1 MKIEKKIVKNSTKL
15 SIAAKSAI
23 AASFGIAAVA
33 LTACEESGDV
43 AAPDPTDLEKPE
55 TGAPETETPSSSS
68 IVDIPLSHEALSSSA
83 VEALSSAA
91 KPLSSS
97 SEDVDVMLAGVIAPH
112 HLDTIPS
119 SSSVAEPLSS
129 SSYDELIPP
138 PEAGV
143 IEAPDE
149 SDFES
154 SSSSEVNAQSSS
166 AEEPVPLAGDP
177 IIEESSSSE
186 AEQPSSSSVNLNEV
200 CPDNDP
206 FCIQVHMCNNEDGC
220 MVASM
225 VSTYER
231 FDTAG

>member
-1 MKIEKKIVKNSTKL
+1 MKIEKKIVKNSAKL

-33 LTACEESGDV
+33 LTACEESAT
-43 AAPDPTDLEKPE
+43 AASPAQDPE

-68 IVDIPLSHEALSSSA
+68 VVDIPLSHEALSSSA

-91 KPLSSS
+91 EPDFPPQAGVIPPDDLYPESSSS
-97 SEDVDVMLAGVIAPH
+97 SEAK
-112 HLDTIPS
+112 
-119 SSSVAEPLSS
+119 PLSS
-129 SSYDELIPP
+129 SSYDEPYPP

-154 SSSSEVNAQSSS
+154 SSSSEVKAQ
-166 AEEPVPLAGDP
+166 
-177 IIEESSSSE
+177 ESSSSE
-186 AEQPSSSSVNLNEV
+186 AEQPSSSSVDIHEV

>member
-1 MKIEKKIVKNSTKL
+1 MKIEKKIVKNSAKL

-33 LTACEESGDV
+33 LTACEESAT
-43 AAPDPTDLEKPE
+43 AASPAQNHE
-55 TGAPETETPSSSS
+55 TGAPENETPSSSS
-68 IVDIPLSHEALSSSA
+68 VVDIPLSHEALSSSA

-91 KPLSSS
+91 EPDFPPQAGVIPPDDLYPESSSS
-97 SEDVDVMLAGVIAPH
+97 SEAKPQ
-112 HLDTIPS
+112 
-119 SSSVAEPLSS
+119 SS
-129 SSYDELIPP
+129 SSYDEPYPP

-154 SSSSEVNAQSSS
+154 SSSSEVKAQ
-166 AEEPVPLAGDP
+166 
-177 IIEESSSSE
+177 ESSSSE
-186 AEQPSSSSVNLNEV
+186 AEQPSSSSVDLHEV

>member
-1 MKIEKKIVKNSTKL
+1 MKIEKKIVKNSAKL

-33 LTACEESGDV
+33 LTACEESAT
-43 AAPDPTDLEKPE
+43 AASPAQNHE
-55 TGAPETETPSSSS
+55 TGAPENETPSSSS
-68 IVDIPLSHEALSSSA
+68 VVDIPLSHEALSSSA

-91 KPLSSS
+91 
-97 SEDVDVMLAGVIAPH
+97 
-112 HLDTIPS
+112 
-119 SSSVAEPLSS
+119 EPLSS
-129 SSYDELIPP
+129 SSFEEPYPP
-138 PEAGV
+138 PEAGT
-143 IEAPDE
+143 IAAPTDE
-149 SDFES
+149 DIYGPNS
-154 SSSSEVNAQSSS
+154 SSSSEEEAQSSS

-186 AEQPSSSSVNLNEV
+186 AEQPSSSSVDLHEV

>member
-1 MKIEKKIVKNSTKL
+1 MKIEKKIVKNSAKL

-33 LTACEESGDV
+33 LTACEESAT
-43 AAPDPTDLEKPE
+43 AASPAQNPE
-55 TGAPETETPSSSS
+55 TGAPENETPSSSS
-68 IVDIPLSHEALSSSA
+68 VVDIPLSHEALSSSA

-91 KPLSSS
+91 
-97 SEDVDVMLAGVIAPH
+97 
-112 HLDTIPS
+112 
-119 SSSVAEPLSS
+119 EPLSS
-129 SSYDELIPP
+129 SSFEEPYPP
-138 PEAGV
+138 PEAG
-143 IEAPDE
+143 IIAAPTDE
-149 SDFES
+149 DIYGPNS
-154 SSSSEVNAQSSS
+154 SSSSEEEAQSSS
-166 AEEPVPLAGDP
+166 AEEPIPLAGDP
-177 IIEESSSSE
+177 IVEESSSSE
-186 AEQPSSSSVNLNEV
+186 VEQPSSSSVDIHEV

>member
-1 MKIEKKIVKNSTKL
+1 MKIEKKIVKNSAKL
-15 SIAAKSAI
+15 SLAAKSAI

-55 TGAPETETPSSSS
+55 TGAPETESPSSSS
-68 IVDIPLSHEALSSSA
+68 VVDIPLSHEALSNSA

-91 KPLSSS
+91 EPDFPPQAGVIPPDDIYPEPSSSSEAKPLSSS
-97 SEDVDVMLAGVIAPH
+97 SFD
-112 HLDTIPS
+112 
-119 SSSVAEPLSS
+119 EP
-129 SSYDELIPP
+129 YPP

-149 SDFES
+149 NDFES

-186 AEQPSSSSVNLNEV
+186 VEQPSSSSVNLNEV

>member
-1 MKIEKKIVKNSTKL
+1 MKIEKKIVKNSAKL
-15 SIAAKSAI
+15 SLAAKSAI
-23 AASFGIAAVA
+23 AASFGITAVA

-68 IVDIPLSHEALSSSA
+68 VADIPLSHEALSSSA

-91 KPLSSS
+91 
-97 SEDVDVMLAGVIAPH
+97 
-112 HLDTIPS
+112 
-119 SSSVAEPLSS
+119 EPLSS
-129 SSYDELIPP
+129 SSFEEPYPP
-138 PEAGV
+138 PEAGT
-143 IEAPDE
+143 IAAPTDE
-149 SDFES
+149 DIYGPSS
-154 SSSSEVNAQSSS
+154 SSSSEEEAQSSS

-186 AEQPSSSSVNLNEV
+186 VQQPSSSSVNLQEV

>member
-1 MKIEKKIVKNSTKL
+1 MKIEKKIVKNSAKL

-33 LTACEESGDV
+33 LTACEESAT
-43 AAPDPTDLEKPE
+43 AASPAQNPE
-55 TGAPETETPSSSS
+55 TGAPETETSSSS
-68 IVDIPLSHEALSSSA
+68 SVVDIPLSHEALSSSA

-91 KPLSSS
+91 EPDFPPQAGVIPPDDLYPESSSS
-97 SEDVDVMLAGVIAPH
+97 SEAK
-112 HLDTIPS
+112 
-119 SSSVAEPLSS
+119 PLSS
-129 SSYDELIPP
+129 SSYDEPYPP

-154 SSSSEVNAQSSS
+154 SSSSEVKAQ
-166 AEEPVPLAGDP
+166 
-177 IIEESSSSE
+177 ESSSSE
-186 AEQPSSSSVNLNEV
+186 VEQPSSSSVDIHEV

>member
-1 MKIEKKIVKNSTKL
+1 MKIEKKIVRNSATL
-15 SIAAKSAI
+15 SLAAKSAI

-33 LTACEESGDV
+33 LTACEESGTS
-43 AAPDPTDLEKPE
+43 ATPDSTDLEDPN
-55 TGAPETETPSSSS
+55 TGSETPSSSS
-68 IVDIPLSHEALSSSA
+68 VANIPLSHEALSSSA

-91 KPLSSS
+91 QDALSSAM
-97 SEDVDVMLAGVIAPH
+97 E
-112 HLDTIPS
+112 
-119 SSSVAEPLSS
+119 EP
-129 SSYDELIPP
+129 YPP

-186 AEQPSSSSVNLNEV
+186 VEQPSSSSVDIHEV

>member
-1 MKIEKKIVKNSTKL
+1 MKIEKKIVKNSAKL

-33 LTACEESGDV
+33 LTACEESAT
-43 AAPDPTDLEKPE
+43 AASPAQNPE
-55 TGAPETETPSSSS
+55 TGAPENETPSSSS
-68 IVDIPLSHEALSSSA
+68 VVDIPLSHEALSSSA

-91 KPLSSS
+91 
-97 SEDVDVMLAGVIAPH
+97 
-112 HLDTIPS
+112 
-119 SSSVAEPLSS
+119 EPLSS
-129 SSYDELIPP
+129 SSFEEPYPP
-138 PEAGV
+138 PEAGT
-143 IEAPDE
+143 IAAPTDE
-149 SDFES
+149 DIYGPSS
-154 SSSSEVNAQSSS
+154 SSSSEEEAQSSS
-166 AEEPVPLAGDP
+166 AEEPVPVAGDP
-177 IIEESSSSE
+177 IVEESSSSE
-186 AEQPSSSSVNLNEV
+186 VEQPSSSSVDIHEV

>member
-55 TGAPETETPSSSS
+55 TGAPETESPSSSS
-68 IVDIPLSHEALSSSA
+68 IVDIPLSHETLSSSA

-91 KPLSSS
+91 EPDFPPQAGIIPPDDLYPESSSS
-97 SEDVDVMLAGVIAPH
+97 SEAK
-112 HLDTIPS
+112 
-119 SSSVAEPLSS
+119 PLSS
-129 SSYDELIPP
+129 SSYDEPYPP

-154 SSSSEVNAQSSS
+154 SSSSEVKAQ
-166 AEEPVPLAGDP
+166 
-177 IIEESSSSE
+177 ESSSSE
-186 AEQPSSSSVNLNEV
+186 AGQPSSSSVDLHEV

>member
-55 TGAPETETPSSSS
+55 TGAPETESPSSSS
-68 IVDIPLSHEALSSSA
+68 IVDIPLSHETLSSSA

-91 KPLSSS
+91 EPDFPPQAGIIPPDEQYVESSSS
-97 SEDVDVMLAGVIAPH
+97 SEVK
-112 HLDTIPS
+112 
-119 SSSVAEPLSS
+119 PLSS
-129 SSYDELIPP
+129 SSYDEPYPP

-149 SDFES
+149 NDFES
-154 SSSSEVNAQSSS
+154 SSSSEVNVQSSS

-186 AEQPSSSSVNLNEV
+186 VEQPTSSSVDIHEV

>member
-1 MKIEKKIVKNSTKL
+1 MKIEKKIVKNSAKL
-15 SIAAKSAI
+15 SLAAKSAI

-33 LTACEESGDV
+33 LTACEESAT
-43 AAPDPTDLEKPE
+43 AASPAQNPE
-55 TGAPETETPSSSS
+55 TRAPENETPSSSS
-68 IVDIPLSHEALSSSA
+68 VVDIPLSHEALSSSA

-91 KPLSSS
+91 
-97 SEDVDVMLAGVIAPH
+97 
-112 HLDTIPS
+112 
-119 SSSVAEPLSS
+119 EPLSS
-129 SSYDELIPP
+129 SSFEEPYPP
-138 PEAGV
+138 PEAGT
-143 IEAPDE
+143 IAAPTDE
-149 SDFES
+149 DIYGPNS
-154 SSSSEVNAQSSS
+154 SSSSEVDAQSSS

-186 AEQPSSSSVNLNEV
+186 VQQPSSSSVNLQEV

>member
-33 LTACEESGDV
+33 LTACEESAT
-43 AAPDPTDLEKPE
+43 AASPAQDPE

-68 IVDIPLSHEALSSSA
+68 VVDIPLSHEALSSSA

-91 KPLSSS
+91 EPDFPPQAGVIPPDDLYPESSSS
-97 SEDVDVMLAGVIAPH
+97 SEAK
-112 HLDTIPS
+112 
-119 SSSVAEPLSS
+119 PLSS
-129 SSYDELIPP
+129 SSYDEPYPP

-154 SSSSEVNAQSSS
+154 SSSSEVKAQ
-166 AEEPVPLAGDP
+166 
-177 IIEESSSSE
+177 ESSSSE
-186 AEQPSSSSVNLNEV
+186 AEQPSSSSVDIHEV

>member
-1 MKIEKKIVKNSTKL
+1 MKIEKKIVKNSAKL

-33 LTACEESGDV
+33 LTACEESAT
-43 AAPDPTDLEKPE
+43 AATPAQDPE
-55 TGAPETETPSSSS
+55 TGAPENETPSSSS
-68 IVDIPLSHEALSSSA
+68 VVDIPLSHEALSSSA

-91 KPLSSS
+91 
-97 SEDVDVMLAGVIAPH
+97 
-112 HLDTIPS
+112 
-119 SSSVAEPLSS
+119 EPLSS
-129 SSYDELIPP
+129 SSFEEPYPP
-138 PEAGV
+138 PEAGT
-143 IEAPDE
+143 IAAPTDE
-149 SDFES
+149 DIYGPNS
-154 SSSSEVNAQSSS
+154 SSSSEEEAQSSS

-186 AEQPSSSSVNLNEV
+186 VEQPSSSSVDIHEV

>member
-1 MKIEKKIVKNSTKL
+1 MKIEKKIVKNSAKL

-23 AASFGIAAVA
+23 TASFGIAAVA
-33 LTACEESGDV
+33 LTACEESAT
-43 AAPDPTDLEKPE
+43 AASPAQNPE
-55 TGAPETETPSSSS
+55 TGAPENETPSSSS
-68 IVDIPLSHEALSSSA
+68 VVDIPLSHEALSSSA

-91 KPLSSS
+91 
-97 SEDVDVMLAGVIAPH
+97 
-112 HLDTIPS
+112 
-119 SSSVAEPLSS
+119 EPLSS
-129 SSYDELIPP
+129 SSFEEPYPP
-138 PEAGV
+138 PEAGT
-143 IEAPDE
+143 IAAPTDE
-149 SDFES
+149 DIYGPSS
-154 SSSSEVNAQSSS
+154 SSSSEEEAQSSS

-177 IIEESSSSE
+177 IVEESSSSE
-186 AEQPSSSSVNLNEV
+186 VEQPSSSSVDIHEV

>member
-1 MKIEKKIVKNSTKL
+1 MKIEKKIVKNSAKL
-15 SIAAKSAI
+15 SLAAKSAI

-68 IVDIPLSHEALSSSA
+68 VVDIPLSHEALSSSA

-91 KPLSSS
+91 EPDFPPQAGVIPPDDLYPESSSS
-97 SEDVDVMLAGVIAPH
+97 SEAK
-112 HLDTIPS
+112 
-119 SSSVAEPLSS
+119 PLSS
-129 SSYDELIPP
+129 SSYDEPYPP

-154 SSSSEVNAQSSS
+154 SSSSEVKAQ
-166 AEEPVPLAGDP
+166 
-177 IIEESSSSE
+177 ESSSSE
-186 AEQPSSSSVNLNEV
+186 AEQPSSSSVDIHEV